1 MTEDDRFTALLER
14 IRSGDQD
21 AQRLLFEKYDAPIRR
36 AVRMRIMHSR
46 MRRLMDSEDI
56 RQSVMKSFFLR
67 FERGDLEFSSPGQ
80 LVGLLLEMTRNKVAD
95 HVRKAV
101 AVKRGGGEDI
111 EPLSN
116 ASFAFIDDSPLAA
129 AIESEISTQVN
140 ERLDAVEKELIQLR
154 REGADWKQIGLQC
167 QMSPEAA
174 RKRYHRMV
182 DRISKEMG
190 LDESLQAD

>member
-1 MTEDDRFTALLER
+1 
-14 IRSGDQD
+14 
-21 AQRLLFEKYDAPIRR
+21 
-36 AVRMRIMHSR
+36 MRIMHSR

-67 FERGDLEFSSPGQ
+67 FKRGDWEFSTPSQ
-80 LVGLLLEMTRNKVAD
+80 LIGFLLEMTRNKVAN

-101 AVKRGGGEDI
+101 AMKRGGDEEI

-116 ASFAFIDDSPLAA
+116 ASFTFIDDSPLDA
-129 AIESEISTQVN
+129 AIENEIGVQVN

-154 REGADWKQIGLQC
+154 REGADWKQIGEQC

-182 DRISKEMG
+182 DRISKELG
-190 LDESLQAD
+190 LDESLQDS